1 MYHIGKIAF
10 EIRKFTLNHFMKM
23 YKVEQRYQHR
33 FGETTFY
40 LFTNNN
46 NRAWLINVTKGL
58 FYDKVGGFYQCGER
72 MTYILPEFDFALIPS
87 CMLPKV
93 DRDFTG
99 LNLQTMFIWMSS
111 YPLMMMKYGF
121 KPLIVYPPEVEA
133 EYINVKKLLGDFL

>member
-46 NRAWLINVTKGL
+46 NRAWLINITKGF
-58 FYDKVGGFYQCGER
+58 FYDKVGGFYQCGEM
-72 MTYILPEFDFALIPS
+72 MTYVLPSLDFALIPTH
-87 CMLPKV
+87 MLPKI

-99 LNLQTMFIWMSS
+99 LNLQTLFMWMSN
-111 YPLMMMKYGF
+111 YPKLMLRYGF
-121 KPLIVYPPEVEA
+121 KEVFMYPPNDEE
-133 EYINVKKLLGDFL
+133 EYINVGKLLGIL